1 MFSFSVDTC
10 VLHWRFVS
18 FINFGKLLAFS
29 IASPSVSHLVF
40 QETWLNICWIFYF
53 CPLSLFLFLLFS
65 SLPMMH
71 SGKFFQSEHLI
82 HNIFGCSAFTV
93 KNIHWVFKFKYCI
106 LILFSILEIQLGTF
120 PNLLYY
126 LYCLLLL
133 THILIPCYVFL
144 IMLHM
149 VCLCFT
155 FYDFITKALLLL
167 FYGFYFN

>member
-10 VLHWRFVS
+10 LLHWRFVS

-106 LILFSILEIQLGTF
+106 LIQ
-120 PNLLYY
+120 NLLYY